1 MLSLL
6 DKTKGDHCFWAHK
19 RTCLSIHW
27 WFCDDVGRL
36 LVC

>member
-19 RTCLSIHW
+19 RTCLS
-27 WFCDDVGRL
+27 C
-36 LVC
+36 